1 MNFHSA
7 LNKSNRKMSLYNYD
21 NEKILI
27 GRLKIGDEN
36 AYQHLYELYFAEL
49 CNYLNTICGN
59 MDLSKDLAQQAFIKI
74 WKKRDSLLIIFSL
87 KKYIFKIAYNLF
99 MDSQRKKKRDHLLID
114 QLKYEAANEITDISH
129 DNLDILLDLV
139 NSEVDQLP
147 SQCKRVFLLGK
158 REGLKYREIAEE
170 LNISIKTVERHMTK
184 ALKRLRK
191 RLKNRSDS
199 VFVII
204 TFFKSTIFH

>member
-1 MNFHSA
+1 
-7 LNKSNRKMSLYNYD
+7 MSLNNYE
-21 NEKILI
+21 NEQILI
-27 GRLKIGDEN
+27 RRLKIGDEN
-36 AYQHLYELYFAEL
+36 AYRHLYELYYADL
-49 CNYLNTICGN
+49 CNYLHTICGN
-59 MDLSKDLAQQAFIKI
+59 LDLSKEIAQEAFIKI
-74 WKKRDSLLIIFSL
+74 WKKRDSLLVAFSL

-99 MDSQRKKKRDHLLID
+99 IDSQRKKKRNYLLID
-114 QLKYEAANEITDISH
+114 QLKYESANEMTDISY
-129 DNLDILLDLV
+129 DNLEVLLDLV

-158 REGLKYREIAEE
+158 KEGLKYREIAEE

-191 RLKNRSDS
+191 RLKDRSGS

-204 TFFKSTIFH
+204 TFFKPNSFLKG